1 MAGWKTISGPL
12 GTQIDQ
18 VDAAQVFQ
26 PGTAACAVYV
36 DSSDDVTLHGEFTY
50 QKGVA
55 SCALG
60 SWVAINPD
68 NDTVSLLGDAFRGGV
83 AVATAATIASTWGW
97 FQRTG
102 KADALVE
109 ESVGDNAALF
119 ATTSAGEA
127 GPTGSGLTEIIGAV
141 AAAASG
147 TSSAPTITHV
157 ELSYPVCCT
166 NEAA

>member
-1 MAGWKTISGPL
+1 MANGWKTISGPI
-12 GTQIDQ
+12 GAQIGQ

-26 PGTAACAVYV
+26 PGTTACAVY
-36 DSSDDVTLHGEFTY
+36 DSSASITLHGEFTY

-55 SCALG
+55 SCAIG

-102 KADALVE
+102 KGNGLVE

-119 ATTSAGEA
+119 ATTTAGEA

-141 AAAASG
+141 TAAASG
-147 TSSAPTITHV
+147 TSSAATVTHV